1 MWCYSEGAE
10 SIRISFSEE
19 ESKVLLQLNAF
30 SRKRLIMIS
39 VLHSLSKAGLGR
51 YGRSGVRIRYK
62 NGRFSVLITRHS
74 PIHPPFAVTADEETL
89 TELLRQLFLNGCDG
103 TCLSSLYL
111 YKGEYRLIIVPLIG
125 SELPHHICSEYMADI
140 SSGKNVRCIQEDGIP
155 VCINDVI
162 GKLGG
167 LEERL

>member
-1 MWCYSEGAE
+1 MADSFHWADITADKIIREKGDGGYVAAVLDAPTLYE
-10 SIRISFSEE
+10 SGFDRECDT
-19 ESKVLLQLNAF
+19 VL
-30 SRKRLIMIS
+30 
-39 VLHSLSKAGLGR
+39 
-51 YGRSGVRIRYK
+51 
-62 NGRFSVLITRHS
+62 
-74 PIHPPFAVTADEETL
+74 AVTADEETL

-125 SELPHHICSEYMADI
+125 SELPHHICSEYMTDI